1 MALFTSPQFA
11 SAAAAGTD
19 WRDTAKVVLEK
30 LEEARTPGHQFN
42 LGFLYITD
50 ALVDDAVSILNLF
63 KSVLNIDHWVGSVG
77 LGVSGCG
84 QRFIDQPAIS
94 AMIGRFDKDDFC
106 LFPSFSID
114 PSAAEAA
121 LKPWLAAQ
129 DPMLAL
135 VHGDPLSEE
144 NPAHTVE
151 RFEALLGG
159 FVVGGLSSSRQVN
172 LQFSD
177 EVVDGGLSG
186 VVFSQNVKVA
196 TTLSQGCTPI
206 GSSHTITRCDG
217 HTVLELDE
225 KKAVEVFEQDLRS
238 FAIKKIDRD
247 PDEILIDEAALGD
260 PTAVPEEF
268 KSLMKGEIL
277 AALPISESDQKDYLV
292 RNIMG
297 LDQDE
302 GSMMIAEH
310 VNKGDRLLFVHRDH
324 DSVYEDLSKS
334 LLELRKRV
342 ETEEG
347 VFAPKGA
354 VYISCVARAFSD
366 PGLSDNPHEHNEVE
380 LIQDILG
387 DVPLTG
393 FYAGGEI
400 SKARLYGYTGI
411 LVLFL

>member
-1 MALFTSPQFA
+1 
-11 SAAAAGTD
+11 
-19 WRDTAKVVLEK
+19 
-30 LEEARTPGHQFN
+30 
-42 LGFLYITD
+42 
-50 ALVDDAVSILNLF
+50 
-63 KSVLNIDHWVGSVG
+63 LNIDHWVGSVG

-84 QRFIDQPAIS
+84 ERFIDLPAIS
-94 AMIGRFDKDDFC
+94 AMIGRFDEDDFC
-106 LFPSFSID
+106 VFPSFSLD
-114 PSAAEAA
+114 SAPAENV
-121 LKPWLAAQ
+121 LKPWLSAQ

-151 RFEALLGG
+151 RFETLLGG

-177 EVVDGGLSG
+177 EVTEGGLSG
-186 VVFSQNVKVA
+186 VVFSQNVRVA

-206 GSSHTITRCDG
+206 GPSHTVTRCDD

-247 PDEILIDEAALGD
+247 PDEILIDESALGD
-260 PTAVPEEF
+260 PAAVPEEF
-268 KSLMKGEIL
+268 QSLMKGEIH

-310 VNKGDRLLFVHRDH
+310 VTKGDRLLFVHRDH

-342 ETEEG
+342 EADEG
-347 VFAPKGA
+347 IFAPKGA
-354 VYISCVARAFSD
+354 IYISCVARAFSD
-366 PGLSDNPHEHNEVE
+366 PGLSENNNKHDEVE

-400 SKARLYGYTGI
+400 NKARLYGYTGI